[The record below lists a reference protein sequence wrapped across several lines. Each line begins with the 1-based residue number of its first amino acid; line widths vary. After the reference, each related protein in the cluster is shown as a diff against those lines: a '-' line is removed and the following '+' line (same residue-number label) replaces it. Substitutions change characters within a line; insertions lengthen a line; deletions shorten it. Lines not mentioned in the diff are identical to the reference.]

1 MNNIILIYSPC
12 QRTGKTHL
20 SNELVNRKIANL
32 KDSFAVYIKELAF
45 NLHKA
50 VSFITLAEEDF
61 YQLRKDEKILGR
73 KIS

>member
-1 MNNIILIYSPC
+1 MNNIILIYSPS
-12 QRTGKTHL
+12 QRTGKTYL

-32 KDSFAVYIKELAF
+32 KDSFAIYIKELSF

-50 VSFITLAEEDF
+50 VSYLPLSEEDF
-61 YQLRKDEKILGR
+61 YQVRKDEKILER